1 MNDRDKIEL
10 ESVLFEH
17 ALQSVGLDGFFYRA
31 EKKAMKKA
39 EKEASSES
47 IEENLTTKSEKHQHP
62 TQPRITENHDLNSR
76 DKILL
81 ESEERR
87 RKINE
92 GHLRSVGLIQSS
104 EGNYSRWLH
113 SDETE

>member
-17 ALQSVGLDGFFYRA
+17 ALRSVGLDGIFYRA

-62 TQPRITENHDLNSR
+62 TQPRIIENHDLNSR

-92 GHLRSVGLIQSS
+92 GHLRSVGLIQNS

>member
-10 ESVLFEH
+10 ESVLLDH
-17 ALQSVGLDGFFYRA
+17 ALISVGLDFGFLSKA

-39 EKEASSES
+39 EKEAISDS
-47 IEENLTTKSEKHQHP
+47 IEENLNTKYEKYQHP
-62 TQPRITENHDLNSR
+62 IQQRLTEDHHSNYR
-76 DKILL
+76 DQILL

-92 GHLRSVGLIQSS
+92 GHLRSVGLIQNSQ
-104 EGNYSRWLH
+104 GNYSRWLH
-113 SDETE
+113 